1 MYVGTK
7 EGVNGRNESDI
18 IKFDDSGSA
27 NKPNALVRVRIEEE
41 KERQQEEVPSE

>member
-18 IKFDDSGSA
+18 VTFDDRWSA
-27 NKPNALVRVRIEEE
+27 NQTNARVRVRIEKE
-41 KERQQEEVPSE
+41 KKRQQEEVPSE